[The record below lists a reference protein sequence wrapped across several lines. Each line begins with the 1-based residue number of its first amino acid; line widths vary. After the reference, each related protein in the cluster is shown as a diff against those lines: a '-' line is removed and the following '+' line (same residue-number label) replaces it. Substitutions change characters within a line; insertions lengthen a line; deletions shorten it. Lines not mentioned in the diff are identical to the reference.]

1 MSASRELSPAHS
13 DSNSSL
19 MRHLSWFLVIFIIKK
34 SLSIIIML
42 QVDVLKMV
50 DPARVELASKAILGS
65 SHSQV
70 YSVFLN

>member
-1 MSASRELSPAHS
+1 
-13 DSNSSL
+13 
-19 MRHLSWFLVIFIIKK
+19 
-34 SLSIIIML
+34 ML